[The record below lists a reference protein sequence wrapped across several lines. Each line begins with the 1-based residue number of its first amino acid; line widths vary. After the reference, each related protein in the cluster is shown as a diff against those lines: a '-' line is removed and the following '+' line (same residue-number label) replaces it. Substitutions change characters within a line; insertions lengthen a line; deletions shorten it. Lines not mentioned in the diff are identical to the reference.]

1 MQLVCAIRKDT
12 WYLLYDIKIIKPSI
26 IYQMHQDSRF
36 NVKEIVCHTL
46 KLILIKTEK
55 KGIIFNY
62 YMNPNNPV

>member
-55 KGIIFNY
+55 KELFSIII
-62 YMNPNNPV
+62 

>member
-36 NVKEIVCHTL
+36 NVKENVCHTL

-55 KGIIFNY
+55 KELFSIII
-62 YMNPNNPV
+62 